1 MKSQG
6 GWANGEWGGEDKGT
20 LENGINQNIYV
31 SGKLVGLWDVVD
43 WVWLTK
49 CHPHKL
55 WLSRDSKEAMT
66 TTGLGLLL
74 LLRNNKKLTSLTKFS
89 NQFTFRCSGKISQHF
104 RGIYRH
110 RKSIFFQISKRET
123 RTMSTCNWLLD
134 LETLG
139 SQGEVA
145 HVQNHWFWNGV
156 WQAKVKWHRSWY
168 VYFRSW
174 VSRLDPRLFVQTDH
188 FQSLIQDDVF
198 ARLLIK
204 PSFLIGDGNVWFK
217 PKK

>member
-1 MKSQG
+1 MLLTG
-6 GWANGEWGGEDKGT
+6 YDW
-20 LENGINQNIYV
+20 QNAIPTNYG
-31 SGKLVGLWDVVD
+31 SLVTPKRQWRLRVYGSCCCC
-43 WVWLTK
+43 LTK
-49 CHPHKL
+49 
-55 WLSRDSKEAMT
+55 
-66 TTGLGLLL
+66 
-74 LLRNNKKLTSLTKFS
+74 KKLMSLTKFS

-198 ARLLIK
+198 AKLLIK